1 MKRDVIRRKAIEPKS
16 GADHDADPRDGGVQ
30 SVDRAL
36 SIIETLA
43 EDDEGYRLSDL
54 AIRTGLSTS
63 TVHRLLATLENRR
76 FVQFDRTESKWHVGA
91 RAFTVGATFARR
103 RNFTAQAVPY
113 LRKLRDLT
121 RETAN
126 LAVVDDE
133 FIIVLT
139 RMESREIMRSLTK
152 VGGRVAMVAS
162 GVGKAVLATYS
173 DADVSAIIRHHGM
186 PRLTEKSI
194 VRPGDL
200 FKELEKVR
208 PPGFCHRRRGS
219 LHGPA
224 LHRRR
229 GLQRLQRAAG
239 GDFRLGHDQPPD
251 RRSPARARPDRARGG
266 GGADGRARRRD
277 AGSETR
283 PETGF
288 AARHCPPRKLGLA
301 ARAPRHRYIHPSLSM
316 ARLRGT
322 MSSDSTIG
330 ESHAF

>member
-1 MKRDVIRRKAIEPKS
+1 MKRDVIRRKALAPKS
-16 GADHDADPRDGGVQ
+16 TTDDSEGRDGGVQ

-63 TVHRLLATLENRR
+63 TVHRLLATLESRR

-91 RAFTVGATFARR
+91 RSFTVGATFARR
-103 RNFTAQAVPY
+103 RNFTAQAIPY

-126 LAVVDDE
+126 LAMVDDE
-133 FIIVLT
+133 FIVVLT

-173 DADVSAIIRHHGM
+173 DEDVSAIIRHHGM

-194 VRPGDL
+194 VRPSDL
-200 FKELEKVR
+200 FRELERVR
-208 PPGFCHRRRGS
+208 RQGYAVDDEEACM
-219 LHGPA
+219 
-224 LHRRR
+224 
-229 GLQRLQRAAG
+229 GLRCIAAVVYN
-239 GDFRLGHDQPPD
+239 DC
-251 RRSPARARPDRARGG
+251 
-266 GGADGRARRRD
+266 
-277 AGSETR
+277 SE
-283 PETGF
+283 P
-288 AARHCPPRKLGLA
+288 LA
-301 ARAPRHRYIHPSLSM
+301 AISVSGM
-316 ARLRGT
+316 TSRLTDDRLTALGQT
-322 MSSDSTIG
+322 VRDVAAELTVALGGVVPAMKPD
-330 ESHAF
+330 